1 MEGVHAVIRT
11 EKKRSFLDRLG
22 RDMRR
27 YWRVYVML
35 LPVVAFYLVFKYGS
49 MGFRISSRPRAFWA
63 ASGWAWTTL

>member
-35 LPVVAFYLVFKYGS
+35 LPVVAFYLIFK
-49 MGFRISSRPRAFWA
+49 
-63 ASGWAWTTL
+63 